1 LKGIEMEIVER
12 ATFLP
17 NPHVKREPCVPE
29 CMKCKKIYSDLPLG
43 ECSIEDHVCIAYR
56 DPSAIHRKGG
66 CYLHSNKKVE
76 VVDKKKI
83 NPIKQ
88 SKRLRRKK

>member
-1 LKGIEMEIVER
+1 MENQTVER

-17 NPHVKREPCVPE
+17 HPEVERKPCVPE

-43 ECSIEDHVCIAYR
+43 ECSIEDHVCIAYV
-56 DPSAIHRKGG
+56 DPSLIHRRGG

-76 VVDKKKI
+76 VQAKKKI
-83 NPIKQ
+83 NPIKA
-88 SKRLRRKK
+88 SKRARRKK